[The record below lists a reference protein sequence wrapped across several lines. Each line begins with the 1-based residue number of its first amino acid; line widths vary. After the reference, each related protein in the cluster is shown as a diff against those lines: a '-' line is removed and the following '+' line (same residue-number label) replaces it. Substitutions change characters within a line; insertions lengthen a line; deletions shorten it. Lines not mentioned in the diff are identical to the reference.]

1 MIVNAFNDVP
11 DYNIQTNVTYGK
23 DTLNVAAMNVG
34 FGNTCFKSDDQG
46 IWLGAEKFATAPFRV
61 NMAGALVA
69 TSATISGYASDT
81 DLSTL
86 EGTVTDL
93 SGDLTDL
100 SGNAL
105 VKDSIT
111 QILAGKIIVGD
122 SKITIDGVNKRIII
136 NDGTYDRILIGYQ
149 SGGF

>member
-1 MIVNAFNDVP
+1 MILTSAFNDVP
-11 DYNIQTNVTYGK
+11 DYNPQTNVTYGK

-69 TSATISGYASDT
+69 TLATISGYASDS
-81 DLSTL
+81 DLTTL

-93 SGDLTDL
+93 A
-100 SGNAL
+100 GNAL